1 MLKNCGINLNF
12 LKTSIVNNGRP
23 GNATEV
29 KSSFGEHSA
38 SASTSQQAHAPQRAR
53 ERGMAEVLQAKL
65 AESGGVQSTSQKASV
80 PQHQGGPS
88 VMGALLTRLGIT
100 KTHKW
105 PLEKQFAISSD
116 SDWIIKNVCK
126 VHTTERKIPKE
137 NLFSIANLSRDSL
150 ARVDLTGRI
159 TLHGHGSTKD
169 FAGMS
174 PTMLAQK
181 LVDAGLKEVGVLKF
195 KSCDVGKERY
205 LEKLKVALDL
215 RDIKV
220 GYISAP
226 TGRYRESRINI
237 NVAGRAFNLNP
248 FCCIRLKTVESGFK
262 IVPERFGLKTIKGNV
277 DISFNGTRY
286 DIPSSPSTSENG
298 DK

>member
-1 MLKNCGINLNF
+1 
-12 LKTSIVNNGRP
+12 
-23 GNATEV
+23 
-29 KSSFGEHSA
+29 
-38 SASTSQQAHAPQRAR
+38 
-53 ERGMAEVLQAKL
+53 
-65 AESGGVQSTSQKASV
+65 
-80 PQHQGGPS
+80 
-88 VMGALLTRLGIT
+88 
-100 KTHKW
+100 
-105 PLEKQFAISSD
+105 
-116 SDWIIKNVCK
+116 
-126 VHTTERKIPKE
+126 
-137 NLFSIANLSRDSL
+137 
-150 ARVDLTGRI
+150 
-159 TLHGHGSTKD
+159 
-169 FAGMS
+169 
-174 PTMLAQK
+174 MLAQK